1 MQSTKS
7 GAKPILKFIKYIED
21 KIMEQKKTLWI
32 IAASGVFL
40 LVVLGAAL
48 LLNSSP
54 ASVPTTAAITT
65 IDRTPVA
72 ATSETPNISP
82 IQTPS
87 SESVLDANTL
97 AFQKTE
103 SGISGEENPFETN
116 ANAESGAQGNSVQLD
131 SANLTINTNTTN
143 IELKTSAAPSSN
155 ITATSRAGEEALAKA
170 NGSNKNSNYVASAQ
184 SEKNVV
190 ATKTNSSSASNS
202 TSAKSTQNAQKKA
215 VSTSVPLATKYW
227 VQAAS
232 FTNKKS
238 ADSARTELDENKIPA
253 EVFTYK
259 DKKDTLFY
267 RVRVGP
273 YTTKSEAEYWKS
285 RIGSL
290 DFFKDT
296 QSYVTEVKM

>member
-1 MQSTKS
+1 
-7 GAKPILKFIKYIED
+7 
-21 KIMEQKKTLWI
+21 MEQKKTLWI

-54 ASVPTTAAITT
+54 ANVPTTAAITT
-65 IDRTPVA
+65 IDRTPVVA
-72 ATSETPNISP
+72 ATETPNISP

-87 SESVLDANTL
+87 SENVLDSNTL
-97 AFQKTE
+97 AFQKIE
-103 SGISGEENPFETN
+103 NGISDEMNSSETG
-116 ANAESGAQGNSVQLD
+116 ANAESVAQNNAVQLD

-143 IELKTSAAPSSN
+143 IELKTAAAPSSN
-155 ITATSRAGEEALAKA
+155 ITATSRAGEQALAKA
-170 NGSNKNSNYVASAQ
+170 SGSNKNSNYVASAQ
-184 SEKNVV
+184 TEKS
-190 ATKTNSSSASNS
+190 ATTTAKPNSQGAANSSSA
-202 TSAKSTQNAQKKA
+202 KPVQKKTA
-215 VSTSVPLATKYW
+215 SASAPLATKYW

-232 FTNKKS
+232 FTNKRS
-238 ADSARTELDENKIPA
+238 ADNARTELDENKIPA

-273 YTTKSEAEYWKS
+273 YTTKSEAEYWKG

-290 DFFKDT
+290 DFFKGT

>member
-1 MQSTKS
+1 
-7 GAKPILKFIKYIED
+7 
-21 KIMEQKKTLWI
+21 MEQKKTLWI

-72 ATSETPNISP
+72 ATSETPNIAS
-82 IQTPS
+82 IQT
-87 SESVLDANTL
+87 SENVLDSNTL
-97 AFQKTE
+97 AFQKNE
-103 SGISGEENPFETN
+103 SGISGEENAFEPI
-116 ANAESGAQGNSVQLD
+116 ANAESGAQANAVQVD
-131 SANLTINTNTTN
+131 STNLTINTNTTN
-143 IELKTSAAPSSN
+143 IELKTAVAPSSN
-155 ITATSRAGEEALAKA
+155 LTATSRAGEEALAKA
-170 NGSNKNSNYVASAQ
+170 NGSSKSSNYVASTRN
-184 SEKNVV
+184 EKNVA
-190 ATKTNSSSASNS
+190 ATKSNSSPASYS
-202 TSAKSTQNAQKKA
+202 TSVKSAQNTQKKA
-215 VSTSVPLATKYW
+215 VSASAPLATKYW

>member
-1 MQSTKS
+1 
-7 GAKPILKFIKYIED
+7 
-21 KIMEQKKTLWI
+21 MEQKKTLWI

-72 ATSETPNISP
+72 ATSETPDIAS
-82 IQTPS
+82 IQT
-87 SESVLDANTL
+87 SENVLDSNTL
-97 AFQKTE
+97 AFQKNE
-103 SGISGEENPFETN
+103 SGISGEENAFEPI
-116 ANAESGAQGNSVQLD
+116 ANAESGAQANAVQVD
-131 SANLTINTNTTN
+131 STNLTINTNTTN
-143 IELKTSAAPSSN
+143 IELKTAVAPSSN
-155 ITATSRAGEEALAKA
+155 LTATSRAGEEALAKA
-170 NGSNKNSNYVASAQ
+170 NGSSKSSNYVASAQ
-184 SEKNVV
+184 NEKNVA
-190 ATKTNSSSASNS
+190 ATKSNSSPASYS
-202 TSAKSTQNAQKKA
+202 TSVKSAQNTQKKA
-215 VSTSVPLATKYW
+215 VSASAPLATKYW

-285 RIGSL
+285 RIGSM

>member
-1 MQSTKS
+1 
-7 GAKPILKFIKYIED
+7 
-21 KIMEQKKTLWI
+21 MEQKKTLWI

-72 ATSETPNISP
+72 ATSETPDIAS
-82 IQTPS
+82 IQT
-87 SESVLDANTL
+87 SENVLDSNTL
-97 AFQKTE
+97 AFQKNE
-103 SGISGEENPFETN
+103 SGISGEENAFEPI
-116 ANAESGAQGNSVQLD
+116 ANAESGAQANAVQVD

-143 IELKTSAAPSSN
+143 IELKTAVAPSSN
-155 ITATSRAGEEALAKA
+155 LTATSRAGEEALAKA
-170 NGSNKNSNYVASAQ
+170 NGSSKSSNYVASAQ
-184 SEKNVV
+184 NEKNVA
-190 ATKTNSSSASNS
+190 ATKSNSSPASYS
-202 TSAKSTQNAQKKA
+202 TSVKSAQNTQKKA
-215 VSTSVPLATKYW
+215 VSASAPLATKYW

>member
-1 MQSTKS
+1 MFEISANSVKIKN
-7 GAKPILKFIKYIED
+7 ALKKNIEG

-54 ASVPTTAAITT
+54 AHVPTTAAITT
-65 IDRTPVA
+65 IDRTPVV
-72 ATSETPNISP
+72 ATTETPNISP

-87 SESVLDANTL
+87 SENILDSNTL
-97 AFQKTE
+97 AFQKIENGIADEMNSSETSMNSE
-103 SGISGEENPFETN
+103 SIAQNN
-116 ANAESGAQGNSVQLD
+116 AVQLD

-143 IELKTSAAPSSN
+143 IELKTAAALSSN
-155 ITATSRAGEEALAKA
+155 ITATSRAGEQALAKA

-184 SEKNVV
+184 TEKKVTPAAKPNSQS
-190 ATKTNSSSASNS
+190 ATNASSA
-202 TSAKSTQNAQKKA
+202 KPVQKKTA
-215 VSTSVPLATKYW
+215 SASAPLATKYW

-232 FTNKKS
+232 FTNKRS
-238 ADSARTELDENKIPA
+238 ADNARTELDENKIPA

-273 YTTKSEAEYWKS
+273 YTTKSEAEYWKG

>member
-1 MQSTKS
+1 
-7 GAKPILKFIKYIED
+7 
-21 KIMEQKKTLWI
+21 MEQKKTLWI

-65 IDRTPVA
+65 IDRTPVV
-72 ATSETPNISP
+72 ATSEVPNVSP
-82 IQTPS
+82 IQA
-87 SESVLDANTL
+87 SENVLDSNTL
-97 AFQKTE
+97 AFQKIE
-103 SGISGEENPFETN
+103 NGISGETNSSGTN
-116 ANAESGAQGNSVQLD
+116 ASAESGAQGNAVQVD

-170 NGSNKNSNYVASAQ
+170 NGSNKASNYVASAPSVKNEATMPAKSNSQ
-184 SEKNVV
+184 S
-190 ATKTNSSSASNS
+190 APNSSSA
-202 TSAKSTQNAQKKA
+202 KSAQKKTA
-215 VSTSVPLATKYW
+215 SAPVPLATKYW

-238 ADSARTELDENKIPA
+238 ADSARTELDEKKIPA

-273 YTTKSEAEYWKS
+273 YTTKSEAEYWKG
-285 RIGSL
+285 RIGSM

>member
-1 MQSTKS
+1 
-7 GAKPILKFIKYIED
+7 
-21 KIMEQKKTLWI
+21 MEQKKTLWI

-65 IDRTPVA
+65 IDRTPVVLS
-72 ATSETPNISP
+72 SETSSASY
-82 IQTPS
+82 IQTQSP
-87 SESVLDANTL
+87 ENVLDSNTL
-97 AFQKTE
+97 AFQKNE
-103 SGISGEENPFETN
+103 SGISDNLAGTNSSVEN
-116 ANAESGAQGNSVQLD
+116 GAQGNAVQLD

-143 IELKTSAAPSSN
+143 IELKTAAAPSSN
-155 ITATSRAGEEALAKA
+155 ITATSRAGEQALAKA
-170 NGSNKNSNYVASAQ
+170 GGSSKNSTYVASAQ
-184 SEKNVV
+184 GTKNE
-190 ATKTNSSSASNS
+190 AP
-202 TSAKSTQNAQKKA
+202 SAKSNSQRVSSSSNEQPAQKKA
-215 VSTSVPLATKYW
+215 EASALATKYW

-238 ADSARTELDENKIPA
+238 ADNARTELDENKIPA

-273 YTTKSEAEYWKS
+273 YTTKSEAEYWKG
-285 RIGSL
+285 RIGNM

>member
-1 MQSTKS
+1 
-7 GAKPILKFIKYIED
+7 
-21 KIMEQKKTLWI
+21 MEQKKTLWI

-72 ATSETPNISP
+72 ATSETPNIAS
-82 IQTPS
+82 IQT
-87 SESVLDANTL
+87 SENVLDSNTL
-97 AFQKTE
+97 AFQKNE
-103 SGISGEENPFETN
+103 SGISGEENAFEPI
-116 ANAESGAQGNSVQLD
+116 ANAESGAQANAVQVD

-143 IELKTSAAPSSN
+143 IELKTAAAPSSN
-155 ITATSRAGEEALAKA
+155 LTATSRAGEEALAKV
-170 NGSNKNSNYVASAQ
+170 NGSSRSSNYVASAQ
-184 SEKNVV
+184 NEKNV
-190 ATKTNSSSASNS
+190 ATTKSNSSPASNS
-202 TSAKSTQNAQKKA
+202 TSTKAAQNTQKKA
-215 VSTSVPLATKYW
+215 VSASAPLATKYW